1 MSRYIA
7 VLLLLLNADALLA
20 EVLTNESART
30 FPTYADLEVDEFVQT
45 TRLEELLNERRFRI
59 EMIVLARAE
68 KTNLGEEPLLT
79 IEPRVLPENIFGLTP
94 ATAQED
100 GYNASYCIG
109 YPNIASEPA
118 LPKKLL
124 EILRKENEP
133 ELSQWHNES
142 ALSSYANGIAQ
153 EEALLQEDFL
163 EEDLLEED
171 LLEESPIQELA
182 RNDITTPLNSPTV
195 METPYLNFIS
205 QLSVFINEVK
215 ATSYQTLPSTEFRLR
230 EEALILDRNPKFS
243 LLLHESWQQVVPP
256 RAAPQQIHF
265 AAKDAASTLQGL
277 VSVTLGRYLHFAGQ
291 LWLEAPVEDYRTEQ
305 ALRTNSPATNNDQA
319 QPKLSTQI
327 ASTQIELSPLEQEL
341 VAKKLI
347 TEDLLTQDNIPIAY
361 FELNESRRMRSEEI
375 HYLDHP
381 ALGIIVKITPIEAP
395 ESLVQAWKELER
407 YRKPPERNP

>member
-1 MSRYIA
+1 
-7 VLLLLLNADALLA
+7 
-20 EVLTNESART
+20 
-30 FPTYADLEVDEFVQT
+30 
-45 TRLEELLNERRFRI
+45 
-59 EMIVLARAE
+59 
-68 KTNLGEEPLLT
+68 
-79 IEPRVLPENIFGLTP
+79 LTP
-94 ATAQED
+94 ATAQKD

-133 ELSQWHNES
+133 ELSQWYNES

-153 EEALLQEDFL
+153 EEALLQEDF
-163 EEDLLEED
+163 LEED

-291 LWLEAPVEDYRTEQ
+291 LWLEAPVEDYLTEQ

-327 ASTQIELSPLEQEL
+327 ASTQIERSPLEQEL

>member
-7 VLLLLLNADALLA
+7 VLLLLMLNADALMA
-20 EVLTNESART
+20 EVLTNESTRT
-30 FPTYADLEVDEFVQT
+30 FPTYADLEVDEFAQT
-45 TRLEELLNERRFRI
+45 TRLEELLNERRFRV
-59 EMIVLARAE
+59 EMIVFARAE
-68 KTNLGEEPLLT
+68 KTDLGEEPLLT

-124 EILRKENEP
+124 EILRKKNEP
-133 ELSQWHNES
+133 ELSQWYSES
-142 ALSSYANGIAQ
+142 ALSAYANGNAQ
-153 EEALLQEDFL
+153 EEALLQEDF
-163 EEDLLEED
+163 
-171 LLEESPIQELA
+171 LEESPIQELA
-182 RNDITTPLNSPTV
+182 RNDITTPLNSPKV
-195 METPYLNFIS
+195 METLYLNFIS

-256 RAAPQQIHF
+256 RAAPQQIYF
-265 AAKDAASTLQGL
+265 TAKDAANTLQGL

-291 LWLEAPVEDYRTEQ
+291 LWLEAPVEDYLTEQ
-305 ALRTNSPATNNDQA
+305 ALRTNSPAINNDQA
-319 QPKLSTQI
+319 QPKLSTQLP
-327 ASTQIELSPLEQEL
+327 STRIERSPLEQEL

-381 ALGIIVKITPIEAP
+381 ALGIIVKITLIEAP

>member
-7 VLLLLLNADALLA
+7 VLLLLLNADALMA

-30 FPTYADLEVDEFVQT
+30 FPTYADLEVDEFEQT
-45 TRLEELLNERRFRI
+45 TRLEELLNERRFRV
-59 EMIVLARAE
+59 EMIVFARAE
-68 KTNLGEEPLLT
+68 KTDLGEEPLLT

-109 YPNIASEPA
+109 YPNIASEHD

-133 ELSQWHNES
+133 ELSQWYSES
-142 ALSSYANGIAQ
+142 ALSPYANGIAQ
-153 EEALLQEDFL
+153 EEALLQEDF
-163 EEDLLEED
+163 
-171 LLEESPIQELA
+171 LEESPIQELA
-182 RNDITTPLNSPTV
+182 RNDITTPLNSPKV
-195 METPYLNFIS
+195 METLYLNFIS

-256 RAAPQQIHF
+256 RAAPQQIYF
-265 AAKDAASTLQGL
+265 AAKDAANTLQGL

-291 LWLEAPVEDYRTEQ
+291 LWLEAPVEDYLTEQ
-305 ALRTNSPATNNDQA
+305 ALRTNSPAINNDQA
-319 QPKLSTQI
+319 QPKLSTQL
-327 ASTQIELSPLEQEL
+327 ASTRIERSPLEQEL

-361 FELNESRRMRSEEI
+361 FEVNESRRMRSEEI

-381 ALGIIVKITPIEAP
+381 ALGIIVKITLIEAP
-395 ESLVQAWKELER
+395 ESLVQAWEELER
-407 YRKPPERNP
+407 YRKPPEQNP

>member
-7 VLLLLLNADALLA
+7 VLLLLLNADALMA

-30 FPTYADLEVDEFVQT
+30 FPTYADLEVDEFVHI
-45 TRLEELLNERRFRI
+45 TRLEELLNERRFRV
-59 EMIVLARAE
+59 EMIVFARAE
-68 KTNLGEEPLLT
+68 KTDLGEEPLLT

-94 ATAQED
+94 ATAQEY

-133 ELSQWHNES
+133 ELFQWYNES

-153 EEALLQEDFL
+153 EEALLQEDFP
-163 EEDLLEED
+163 EED
-171 LLEESPIQELA
+171 LLEESPIQELP

-256 RAAPQQIHF
+256 RAAPQQIYF

-291 LWLEAPVEDYRTEQ
+291 LWLEAPIEDYLTEQ

-327 ASTQIELSPLEQEL
+327 ASTQIERSPLEQEL

-347 TEDLLTQDNIPIAY
+347 TEDLLTQDNTPIAY
-361 FELNESRRMRSEEI
+361 FELSESRRMRSEEI

-407 YRKPPERNP
+407 YRKPPEQNP

>member
-7 VLLLLLNADALLA
+7 VLLLLLLMLNADALIA
-20 EVLTNESART
+20 EVLTNESTRT
-30 FPTYADLEVDEFVQT
+30 FPTYADLEVDEFAQT
-45 TRLEELLNERRFRI
+45 TRLEELLNERRFRV
-59 EMIVLARAE
+59 EMIVFARAE
-68 KTNLGEEPLLT
+68 KTDLGEEPLLT
-79 IEPRVLPENIFGLTP
+79 IEPWMLPEKIFGLTP

-133 ELSQWHNES
+133 ELSQWYSES
-142 ALSSYANGIAQ
+142 ALNPYANGIAQ
-153 EEALLQEDFL
+153 EEALLQEDF
-163 EEDLLEED
+163 
-171 LLEESPIQELA
+171 LEESPIQELA
-182 RNDITTPLNSPTV
+182 RNDITTPLNSPKV

-256 RAAPQQIHF
+256 RAAPQQIYF
-265 AAKDAASTLQGL
+265 AAKDAANTLQGL

-291 LWLEAPVEDYRTEQ
+291 LWLEAPVEDYLTEQ

-319 QPKLSTQI
+319 QPKLSTQL
-327 ASTQIELSPLEQEL
+327 ASTRIERSPLEQEL

-381 ALGIIVKITPIEAP
+381 ALGIIVKITLIEAP
-395 ESLVQAWKELER
+395 ESLVQAWEELEQ
-407 YRKPPERNP
+407 YRKPPEQNP

>member
-59 EMIVLARAE
+59 EMIVFARAE

-133 ELSQWHNES
+133 ELSQWYNES

-163 EEDLLEED
+163 EED
-171 LLEESPIQELA
+171 
-182 RNDITTPLNSPTV
+182 
-195 METPYLNFIS
+195 FW
-205 QLSVFINEVK
+205 K
-215 ATSYQTLPSTEFRLR
+215 
-230 EEALILDRNPKFS
+230 
-243 LLLHESWQQVVPP
+243 
-256 RAAPQQIHF
+256 
-265 AAKDAASTLQGL
+265 
-277 VSVTLGRYLHFAGQ
+277 
-291 LWLEAPVEDYRTEQ
+291 RTC
-305 ALRTNSPATNNDQA
+305 
-319 QPKLSTQI
+319 
-327 ASTQIELSPLEQEL
+327 
-341 VAKKLI
+341 
-347 TEDLLTQDNIPIAY
+347 
-361 FELNESRRMRSEEI
+361 
-375 HYLDHP
+375 
-381 ALGIIVKITPIEAP
+381 
-395 ESLVQAWKELER
+395 
-407 YRKPPERNP
+407 